1 MLAKPP
7 QPCAPVGKVKVV
19 PSSLIVVPP
28 KASEK
33 LAELADANELI
44 EAINIMA
51 TNFTELEET
60 LARQAV
66 RFVM

>member
-7 QPCAPVGKVKVV
+7 QPCAPAGKVNVL
-19 PSSLIVVPP
+19 PSSLITVSP

-33 LAELADANELI
+33 LAVLADANELI
-44 EAINIMA
+44 EAISIMA